1 MNLSYD
7 PNRDIDIHVPVLA
20 RVEGEGS
27 LEFTARNGKVEELYL
42 RIFEPPRLF
51 EKFLEGQ
58 DYTEV
63 PHIAARVC
71 GVCPI
76 AYQMTSIRAM
86 EKIFDVPFDPWVHEM
101 RRVIYYGE
109 WLQSHTL
116 HVNLFAAPDFL
127 GFPDAISMAAKYP
140 EEVRRGMR
148 LQGLGNDLLIL
159 LGGRSVHPIGLK
171 VGGFHRAPTKREVA
185 DMVDKLLSAREDARE
200 FVRWAASLPYPVDE
214 QDFVSVAIRHPDEY
228 GINEGR
234 LISDRGMDVA
244 FEDYPKLFK
253 EYQVAHSTAYY
264 SLMDDSA
271 YFLGP
276 LARMNLNFSQ
286 LLPPVQALAQE
297 LGISFPSRDM
307 FKNVVARALEC
318 YQAVE
323 DCLRILQ
330 AYQLPV
336 RPFVEVTPRAG
347 IGHHCTEAP
356 RGMIYHRFELND
368 EGRVSFASMIPPTS
382 QNQARIEQN
391 LHSAMERYGLH
402 HSDEDLRHLCE
413 QVIRNYD
420 PCLSCSTH
428 FLKMTIHR
436 G

>member
-1 MNLSYD
+1 MTAD

-86 EKIFDVPFDPWVHEM
+86 EKIFGVPHDPWIHAM

-148 LQGLGNDLLIL
+148 LQGLGNDLLRL

-171 VGGFHRAPTKREVA
+171 VGGFHRAPPKHEVA
-185 DMVDKLLSAREDARE
+185 DMVDKLLAARNEARE
-200 FVRWAASLPYPVDE
+200 FVIWAASLPYPEDE
-214 QDFVSVAIRHPDEY
+214 QDFISVAVRHPDEY
-228 GINEGR
+228 AINEGR
-234 LISDRGMDVA
+234 LVSDRGMA
-244 FEDYPKLFK
+244 IPFEHYPQHFN
-253 EYQVAHSTAYY
+253 EYQVQHSTAYY
-264 SLMDDSA
+264 STMDGRS
-271 YFLGP
+271 FLLGP
-276 LARMNLNFSQ
+276 LARMNLNFDM
-286 LLPPVQALAQE
+286 LPQPVRQLAQE
-297 LGISFPSRDM
+297 LGIRFPSRNM
-307 FKNVVARALEC
+307 FMNVLARALEC
-318 YQAVE
+318 YLAVE
-323 DCLRILQ
+323 DSLRILQ
-330 AYQLPV
+330 AYQLPAS
-336 RPFVEVTPRAG
+336 PFIPVTPRAG
-347 IGHHCTEAP
+347 VGHHCTEAP
-356 RGMIYHRFELND
+356 RGMIYHRFEIND
-368 EGRVSFASMIPPTS
+368 EGRVKFATMIPPTS
-382 QNQARIEQN
+382 QNQFRIEQN
-391 LHSAMERYGLH
+391 LHSAMERFGLDH
-402 HSDEDLRHLCE
+402 PDDELRRLCE

-428 FLKMTIHR
+428 FLDMTIHR
-436 G
+436 E